1 MDTAGPLHD
10 HAVLLEQLRAH
21 LDALTRTQQQAHSPE
36 VTDRIY
42 RFWHQS
48 FKVFR
53 LQYHTEQIAD
63 VLRRAG
69 GNRPLNPWFEH
80 LVAAGTGHV
89 FHPEDNG
96 RWYDTASGVVHSFLH
111 VRHLLDVTV
120 EAATTIEGPTP
131 VLPSGWAT
139 VLSLYQLR

>member
-1 MDTAGPLHD
+1 MDPDGPLHD
-10 HAVLLEQLRAH
+10 HAALLEQLRTH
-21 LDALTRTQQQAHSPE
+21 LDELTRTQQQAHGPE
-36 VTDRIY
+36 VTDRLY

-53 LQYHTEQIAD
+53 LQDVTEQIAD

-69 GNRPLNPWFEH
+69 GGRPLNPWFEQ
-80 LVAAGTGHV
+80 LVADGTGHV

-96 RWYDTASGVVHSFLH
+96 RWYETTAPVVHSFLH

-120 EAATTIEGPTP
+120 EAATTLEAPTP
-131 VLPSGWAT
+131 MLPSGWAT
-139 VLSLYQLR
+139 VLCLYQLR